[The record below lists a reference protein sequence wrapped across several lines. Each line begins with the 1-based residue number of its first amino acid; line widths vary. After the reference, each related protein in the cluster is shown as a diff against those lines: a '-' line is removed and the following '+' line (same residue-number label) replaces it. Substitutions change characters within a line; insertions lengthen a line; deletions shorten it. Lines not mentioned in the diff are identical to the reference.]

1 MTGAGDEPLES
12 TCRPAVLAGQ
22 PRHPILETFYGGR
35 HMKDPRLRQFAEVL
49 VNYSA
54 QVQPG
59 DVVLISCTGMEG
71 APLVKELYALCL
83 ERGAKYVEYEFNIP
97 DINRYFYNCANPDQL
112 SYFPAHKLEFMK
124 QVSVYIGLTASDN
137 SMVMAKANQANMIA
151 WSKVV
156 RPIVDQRVKKT
167 RWVITRY
174 PTHSAAQE
182 ARMSLDEYEDYLFG
196 ACCMDWEEESRKQEA
211 LKACMDAADL
221 VRIKASDTDLSFS
234 IKGLP
239 GIKCDGRLNV
249 PDGEV
254 FTAPVRDSVEG
265 HITYN
270 CPTVYQGK
278 EFNNIRLEFRNGRIV
293 RANSPGMDEE
303 LNRILDTDEG
313 ARYVG
318 EFAVG
323 VNPRIRVPMRNI
335 LFDEKIFG
343 SIHFTP
349 GQAYDECD
357 NGNRSAV
364 HWDMVKIL
372 TGDGELWFDDILIQ
386 KDGLFVHEPLL
397 GLNPGD

>member
-1 MTGAGDEPLES
+1 M
-12 TCRPAVLAGQ
+12 R
-22 PRHPILETFYGGR
+22 
-35 HMKDPRLRQFAEVL
+35 DPRLRKLAEVL

-54 QVQPG
+54 RVQPG
-59 DVVLISCTGMEG
+59 DVVLISAAGMEA

-83 ERGAKYVEYEFNIP
+83 EKGARYVEYEFTVPEIS
-97 DINRYFYNCANPDQL
+97 RLFYNGAKAEQIG
-112 SYFPAHKLEFMK
+112 YFPEHKLEFMK
-124 QVSVYIGLTASDN
+124 KVNVYIGLAASDN
-137 SMVMAKANQANMIA
+137 SMVMAQANQANMIA
-151 WSKVV
+151 WSKMV
-156 RPIVDQRVKKT
+156 RPIIDQRVKKT

-174 PTHSAAQE
+174 PTHGAAQE
-182 ARMSLDEYEDYLFG
+182 ARMSLDEYEDYLFA
-196 ACCMDWEEESRKQEA
+196 ACCMDWEEESRKQDA
-211 LKACMDAADL
+211 LKACMDAADQ
-221 VRIKASDTDLSFS
+221 VRILSSDTDLRFS
-234 IKGLP
+234 LKGLP
-239 GIKCDGRLNV
+239 GIKCDGRLNI

-254 FTAPVRDSVEG
+254 FSAPVRDSVEG

-278 EFNNIRLEFRNGRIV
+278 EFNNIRLEFERGRIV
-293 RANSPGMDEE
+293 AATSPGMDEE

-386 KDGLFVHEPLL
+386 KDGRFVHQPLL
-397 GLNPGD
+397 GLNPSE